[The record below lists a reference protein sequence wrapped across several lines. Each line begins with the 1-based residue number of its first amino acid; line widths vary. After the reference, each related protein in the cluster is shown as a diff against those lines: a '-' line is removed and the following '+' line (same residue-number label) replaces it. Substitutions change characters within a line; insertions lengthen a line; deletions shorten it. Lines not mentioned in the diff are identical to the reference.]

1 MAVPYDDPLSKWHDW
16 SEGKEV
22 YEIELDQ
29 PNGLLRIDHAQIK
42 RMTVRPQY
50 GQQAHVPWVLVE
62 WEDGMRDY
70 YNAALLRRVVFRV

>member
-1 MAVPYDDPLSKWHDW
+1 MAYQRNEWMDW

-29 PNGLLRIDHAQIK
+29 PNGLLRIDHQKVA
-42 RMTVRPQY
+42 RMTVRSQY
-50 GQQAHVPWVLVE
+50 GQMAAVPWILVE
-62 WEDGMRDY
+62 WQDGMRDY